1 MEARENALRA
11 DMRRNQQNENLNSA
25 AERQGKRMA
34 EREMNGELNAAEIE
48 HHSKDPFLNEN
59 AGHFLEG
66 GRIRRDAYKGS
77 TREDR
82 ERVKDSLLSQADEQQ
97 AARASAAQDQVAMA
111 REAEKTRK

>member
-34 EREMNGELNAAEIE
+34 EREMNGQLNAAEL
-48 HHSKDPFLNEN
+48 HHHATDPFLNEN

-82 ERVKDSLLSQADEQQ
+82 ERVRDSIFAQADELQ
-97 AARASAAQDQVAMA
+97 AARNATTHEDKAFD
-111 REAEKTRK
+111 RETE